1 MERRMG
7 ESGSLA
13 GRVALVTGGGRGI
26 GRAITHRLAEAGAS
40 VAIASRKLEVLEQT
54 AHELAGLPGRILPL
68 VCHVGRLDQLERTVE
83 AAQASLGP
91 IDILVNNSATN
102 VQNGPALE
110 ATDEQLDKMIEVNLK
125 AAMRLVRLI
134 APGMI
139 ARGQG
144 GSIIN
149 LASVSGLTPQ
159 PDGILYSMTKAALI
173 MLTRSWARELGPH
186 RIRVNALAPG
196 LIQTEF
202 SAWFWNDPARR
213 AAFAGRQVLPHLGQP
228 DEVGRAAVFL
238 ASEASSFVTGQ
249 VLVVDGGMLA

>member
-1 MERRMG
+1 M
-7 ESGSLA
+7 SGADGLA

-26 GRAITHRLAEAGAS
+26 GKAIAHKLAEAGAA
-40 VAIASRKLEVLEQT
+40 VAIASRKREVLEAT
-54 AHELAGLPGRILPL
+54 ARELAHLPGKILPL
-68 VCHVGRLDQLERTVE
+68 PCHVGRPADLEQTVRETE
-83 AAQASLGP
+83 ARLGG

-110 ATDEQLDKMIEVNLK
+110 ATDEQLDKMIEINLK
-125 AAMRLVRLI
+125 SAFRLVRLV

-139 ARGQG
+139 ARGKG

-159 PDGILYSMTKAALI
+159 TGAILYSTTKAALI
-173 MLTRSWARELGPH
+173 MMTRGWARELGPH

-202 SAWFWNDPARR
+202 SSWLWSDEARR
-213 AAFAGRQVLPHLGQP
+213 REFAGDQVLPHLGQP
-228 DEVGRAAVFL
+228 GEVAAAALFL
-238 ASEASSFVTGQ
+238 AGDASSFITGQ